1 MITGL
6 IGLHLASLLGGL
18 LAVLLI
24 ADILRIRRTPAS
36 TLGWLLFVITLPW
49 LAIPIYLGFGRR
61 KYSITQP
68 HFQNTA
74 PNAETCPR
82 DAIDRLLAREGVYPA
97 SQGNHLVFHKDGAEA
112 LSALTNLLLS
122 ARYELNLSMFLLA
135 NDRLGRQVSQALVE
149 AVQRGVQVR
158 LLLDGVGSFL
168 LPKRM
173 IRDLQST
180 GVQVAWFTPLIHR
193 PFRGYNNLRNHRKL
207 IIADGKRA
215 WLGGRNLAEEYFT
228 EPGHWID
235 LSFEL
240 KGPATENLLQI
251 FAADWSFAT
260 QENLAVSSEQKPA
273 GQACVQVLPSGPDR
287 PDEPLQDLLLTS
299 VYQAQHRIIA
309 VSPYYV
315 PDENLQRALCLAAK
329 RGIAVKLILPLHSN
343 HRLADYTRT
352 RYLRELAESGV
363 EVRLVPGVMVH
374 AKALVIDN
382 RLGIAGSA
390 NLDLR
395 SLFLNYEL
403 VCLFRSEVE
412 ITALS
417 TWVEGLLQHTL
428 HYSPKPAGRL
438 RDMAEGLVQLFA
450 FQL

>member
-1 MITGL
+1 MVL
-6 IGLHLASLLGGL
+6 LGLHLASLFGGL

-36 TLGWLLFVITLPW
+36 TLGWLLFMITLPW

-61 KYSITQP
+61 KQGVMQP
-68 HFQNTA
+68 HLQNTA
-74 PNAETCPR
+74 PAAEACPR
-82 DAIDRLLAREGVYPA
+82 DAIDRLLAREGVSPA
-97 SQGNHLVFHKDGAEA
+97 CHGNHLVFHKDGAEA
-112 LSALTNLLLS
+112 LSALTDLLS
-122 ARYELNLSMFLLA
+122 GACAELNLSMFLLA
-135 NDRLGRQVSQALVE
+135 DDTLGRQISQRLCK
-149 AVQRGVQVR
+149 AVQRGVRVR

-168 LPKRM
+168 LPKRAVRQM
-173 IRDLQST
+173 QRAGI
-180 GVQVAWFTPLIHR
+180 QVAWFTPLIHR

-207 IIADGKRA
+207 VIADGKRA
-215 WLGGRNLAEEYFT
+215 WLGGRNLAEEYFS
-228 EPGHWID
+228 EPGDWID
-235 LSFEL
+235 MSFEL
-240 KGPATENLLQI
+240 EGPAIENLLQI

-260 QENLAVSSEQKPA
+260 REELAISSSQEPA

-287 PDEPLQDLLLTS
+287 PDEPLRDLLLTS
-299 VYQAQHRIIA
+299 VYQAQSRIIA

-329 RGIAVKLILPLHSN
+329 RGIAVKLILPLRSN

-363 EVRLVPGVMVH
+363 EVHLVKGAMVH

-382 RLGIAGSA
+382 HLGMAGSA

-403 VCLFRSEVE
+403 VCLFRSEAE

-417 TWVEGLLQHTL
+417 TWVEGLSRHTL
-428 HYSPKPAGRL
+428 HYTPKPAGRL
-438 RDMAEGLVQLFA
+438 RDMAEGVVQLFA

>member
-1 MITGL
+1 MFL
-6 IGLHLASLLGGL
+6 LGLHLATLFGGL

-36 TLGWLLFVITLPW
+36 TLGWLLFMITLPW
-49 LAIPIYLGFGRR
+49 LAIPIYLGLGRR
-61 KYSITQP
+61 KHAVAQP
-68 HFQNTA
+68 RPSQDA
-74 PNAETCPR
+74 VPVVEACPW
-82 DAIDRLLAREGVYPA
+82 DSIDRLMAREGVSP
-97 SQGNHLVFHKDGAEA
+97 SSHGNRLVFHKDGTDA
-112 LSALTNLLLS
+112 LSALTDLLS
-122 ARYELNLSMFLLA
+122 GARRELNISMFLLA
-135 NDRLGRQVSQALVE
+135 DDSLGRGISQALRD

-173 IRDLQST
+173 VRDLLRA
-180 GVQVAWFTPLIHR
+180 GIQVAWFTPLLHR

-207 IIADGKRA
+207 VIADGNRA
-215 WLGGRNLAEEYFT
+215 WLGGRNLADEYFS
-228 EPGHWID
+228 ESEHWID

-240 KGPATENLLQI
+240 EGPAIEHLTQI
-251 FAADWSFAT
+251 FIADWSFAT
-260 QENLAVSSEQKPA
+260 RENLKMTSAPEPT
-273 GQACVQVLPSGPDR
+273 GEACVQVLASGPDR
-287 PDEPLQDLLLTS
+287 PDEPLRDMLLTS
-299 VYQAQHRIIA
+299 LYQAHSRIIA
-309 VSPYYV
+309 VTPYYV

-329 RGIAVKLILPLHSN
+329 RGISVKLILPLRSN

-352 RYLRELAESGV
+352 RYLRELTESGV
-363 EVRLVPGVMVH
+363 EVRLVPGAMVH
-374 AKALVIDN
+374 AKALVIDDN
-382 RLGIAGSA
+382 LGMAGSA

-403 VCLFRSEVE
+403 VCLFRSNAE

-417 TWVEGLLQHTL
+417 TWIEGLSRHTL

-438 RDMAEGLVQLFA
+438 RDMAEGVVQLFA